1 MSEIRRLT
9 LKLYNENNSFIA
21 NIPFD
26 GAGTNYDRRLNQP
39 GVANVAVPAQAAV
52 SSELLYGRYIRF
64 LEDNVAV
71 FTMVIEELEVV
82 VVDKTPDAS
91 TVIAKGR
98 GWIAELSDARVYPPN
113 GAGVLPMSDNVYFN
127 YAHKDLDR
135 STWVQPVV
143 DENVFKYD
151 NFFGTPVDSS
161 GIRPETPGWPDI
173 FTGWLA
179 PWNADGA
186 GSHTVGVMYFTNYFY
201 APVTADYTFVVAADN
216 VGDHWIDNVF
226 MLRTTDWSQASSIG
240 VLLTI
245 GWHRY
250 TCRVENTEQRVNGA
264 LVPGNPLN
272 PIGLAVVGYGAILS
286 RYLINDNI
294 ILRSSYGAAH
304 GTFGG
309 GGWSEYEGW
318 LCLPYTEYTPGF
330 TIGKVMRLLVQAEKA
345 RGAEVGVPLSGG
357 LSGWTLGFTD
367 THDSAGTAWPIIP
380 EIIAKV
386 GDDYLSV
393 FTQFSDQGLMDFAAR
408 PTTRVIDA
416 WLIGE
421 QGNYHTDPAS
431 PPELS
436 VSPGGGASN
445 ISRASVSG
453 KR

>member
-9 LKLYNENNSFIA
+9 LKLYSEDNAFIA
-21 NIPFD
+21 DIPFD

-39 GVANVAVPAQAAV
+39 GVANVAVPSQAAV

-64 LEDNVAV
+64 LEDNVPV

-127 YAHKDLDR
+127 YAHKDLNR
-135 STWVQPVV
+135 GTWVKPVT
-143 DENVFKYD
+143 DEGVFKYD
-151 NFFGTPVDSS
+151 NFFGTPVDAS
-161 GIRPETPGWPDI
+161 GIRSELPGWPDI
-173 FTGWLA
+173 FTSWIA
-179 PWNADGA
+179 PWPAEWGN
-186 GSHTVGVMYFTNYFY
+186 GSHPVGVMYFTNFFY
-201 APVTADYTFVVAADN
+201 APVTGDYTFIVAADN
-216 VGDHWIDNVF
+216 IGDHWIDNVF

-240 VLLTI
+240 VLLTQ
-245 GWHRY
+245 GFHRY
-250 TCRVENTEQRVNGA
+250 TCRVENVAQV
-264 LVPGNPLN
+264 VPGNPFN
-272 PIGLAVVGYGAILS
+272 PIGLAVVGYGAIES
-286 RYLINDNI
+286 RYLVNDNI
-294 ILRSSYGAAH
+294 VLRSSLGSSH
-304 GTFGG
+304 GKYTA
-309 GGWSEYEGW
+309 GGWVEFEGW

-330 TIGKVMRLLVQAEKA
+330 TVGKVMRLLVEAEKA
-345 RGAEVGVPLSGG
+345 RGAEVGNALSGG
-357 LSGWTLGFTD
+357 LSGWTLGFND
-367 THDSAGTAWPIIP
+367 WYDSAGTTWPVIP